1 MNTTKQLEK
10 VVASILNDFT
20 IYLANDSVSSLE
32 ILQEKVNSFMKETM
46 TITTKAKTTSSEAC
60 GVRTTKGGECKKKRV
75 AGKETCSIHDKEKVA
90 SISTCKV
97 LLKSGANVGKPCGKN
112 CKSGN
117 DKCTSHT
124 NKEVV
129 AASEVITSEP
139 SSEVE
144 ESGELDM

>member
-1 MNTTKQLEK
+1 
-10 VVASILNDFT
+10 
-20 IYLANDSVSSLE
+20 
-32 ILQEKVNSFMKETM
+32 MKETM

-124 NKEVV
+124 KKEVV
-129 AASEVITSEP
+129 ATSETSEVISSEP

-144 ESGELDM
+144 ETIEESGELDM

>member
-1 MNTTKQLEK
+1 
-10 VVASILNDFT
+10 
-20 IYLANDSVSSLE
+20 
-32 ILQEKVNSFMKETM
+32 MKETM
-46 TITTKAKTTSSEAC
+46 TIT
-60 GVRTTKGGECKKKRV
+60 
-75 AGKETCSIHDKEKVA
+75 A

-112 CKSGN
+112 CKS

-124 NKEVV
+124 KKEVV
-129 AASEVITSEP
+129 ATSEVITSEP